1 MLEAGLF
8 VRENIE
14 GEKVIKPK
22 YSPYCLRH
30 YPASKLIEKNKDAK
44 YIQSFM
50 GHADIKITYNTYGH
64 LMKERQDAH
73 KNTAEEIA
81 RDLLN

>member
-1 MLEAGLF
+1 LEAGLV
-8 VRENIE
+8 VREDVD
-14 GEKVIKPK
+14 GEELIKPK

-30 YPASKLIEKNKDAK
+30 YQASKLIEKNKDPK

-64 LMKERQDAH
+64 LMKERQDVH

-81 RDLLN
+81 RELLH